1 MILWEPAADA
11 RSATVMGGLMGEIEK
26 RTGRSFEDYDELWEW
41 SVANLDEFYG
51 ILVEYLGV
59 RFTERADTVVTDHAM
74 PGARWFPGST
84 LNYADHVLAGEP
96 DEIVLESFSQTRG
109 PVDLTRAELRD
120 QVARVRRR
128 LLELGVAPG
137 ERVAVYMPNI
147 TETVVVML
155 AAATLGAIFLSCPP
169 EFGVGSVVDRLAQ
182 VEPAVLFVVD
192 GYRFGNK
199 TVDRVGEVAAIRKG
213 LPTVR
218 ATVVVPYLDEDR
230 AGAIPDAFSWEWVL
244 RGEPD
249 TVIDPLPFDHPLYI
263 LFSSGSTGTPKPIVH
278 AHGGITVEHLKW
290 LAVHSD
296 LKPGDVSF
304 WPTTTAWMTWNTVV
318 SSLLCGARTI
328 LFDGDPTEPD
338 LPTFWRFVADRRV
351 THLGVSPPLLQ
362 LTRNAGVTPAHE
374 ADLSTLRVVSSGGSP
389 LSESLYHWVYE
400 AIGSDLM
407 LASVSG
413 GTDTCAAFVG
423 GNPLRPVRAGEITCR
438 FLGTE
443 VQAFGDEGEPVIGQ
457 QGELVV
463 TKPIPSMPLRL
474 WGDEDGSRLRAAY
487 YDRYPGV
494 WSHGDWITITEH
506 GSAIISGRSDAT
518 LNRGGVRM
526 GTQEFYS
533 AAEAVAAVADSL
545 VIHLEDPDGG
555 LGELLMFVSLAP
567 GAALDDALR
576 SDIRDALRRRLSP
589 RYVPNEIIQVPEI
602 PRTIAGKRFE
612 VPVKR
617 LLKGTVTAPQ
627 VAGALADPRTLDPF
641 VDLAER
647 RRAPAGAV
655 SG

>member
-11 RSATVMGGLMGEIEK
+11 RSTTVMGGLWDDIEK
-26 RTGRSFEDYDELWEW
+26 RTGRTFGHYDEMWEW

-51 ILVEYLGV
+51 ILVDHLGV
-59 RFTERADTVVTDHAM
+59 RFTAPPETVVTDHSM
-74 PGARWFPGST
+74 PGARWFPAST
-84 LNYADHVLAGEP
+84 LNYVDHVLAGEP
-96 DEIVLESFSQTRG
+96 GEVVVESWSQTRG
-109 PVDLTRAELRD
+109 PVELTRAELRD
-120 QVARVRRR
+120 HVARVRGR
-128 LLELGVAPG
+128 LIELGVRPG
-137 ERVAVYMPNI
+137 DRVAVYMPNI
-147 TETVVVML
+147 SETMVVLL
-155 AAATLGAIFLSCPP
+155 ASASLGAIFLSCPP

-182 VEPAVLFVVD
+182 VEPAVLVVVD
-192 GYRFGNK
+192 GYRFGDK
-199 TVDRVGEVAAIRKG
+199 TVDRVDDVAAIRAA

-218 ATVVVPYLDEDR
+218 TTVVVPYLDRQR
-230 AGAIPDAFSWEWVL
+230 AAAIPDAVSWEWVL
-244 RGEPD
+244 QGAPD
-249 TVIDPLPFDHPLYI
+249 PTIDPLPFDHPLYI

-278 AHGGITVEHLKW
+278 THGGITVEHLKW

-362 LTRNAGVTPAHE
+362 LTRTAGVVPAHE
-374 ADLSTLRVVSSGGSP
+374 ADLSALRVVSSGGSP

-400 AIGSDLM
+400 AVGSDLM

-443 VQAFGDEGEPVIGQ
+443 VQAYGDDGTPIVGE

-463 TKPIPSMPLRL
+463 TKPIPSMPLQL
-474 WGDEDGSRLRAAY
+474 WGDSDGSRLQGAY

-494 WSHGDWITITEH
+494 WYHGDWITITEH

-526 GTQEFYS
+526 GTQELYS
-533 AAEAVAAVADSL
+533 AVEAVHEVADSL

-555 LGELLMFVSLAP
+555 LGELLMFVSLTP
-567 GAALDDALR
+567 GAALDEAVR
-576 SDIRDALRRRLSP
+576 SAIRDALRRRLSP
-589 RYVPNEIIQVPEI
+589 RYVPNEIIEVSEI

-617 LLKGTVTAPQ
+617 LLKGTVTASRI
-627 VAGALADPRTLDPF
+627 AGALSDPRTLDPF
-641 VDLAER
+641 VELAKKRQES
-647 RRAPAGAV
+647 V
-655 SG
+655 